1 MEIKTKYNIGD
12 RVWAIHEG
20 RAVCFEIRGVLA
32 NVSHFYPEVLPARK
46 SVTYND
52 KDGHVFEESACYETK
67 NDLLNSL

>member
-12 RVWAIHEG
+12 RVWAIREG
-20 RAVCFEIRGVLA
+20 RAACFEIRGVMA
-32 NVSHFYPEVLPARK
+32 SVMHFYPADLPARK

-52 KDGHVFEESACYETK
+52 EDGHVYDESACYETK